1 MRIESFNP
9 VQQVYSTRKAT
20 QAGAALKSYQTSDN
34 FEMSS
39 LGKDFI
45 TAKNAVKEAPDVRA
59 DLVEPLKEQI
69 KNGTYSVSAD
79 DFASKLL
86 AEM

>member
-20 QAGAALKSYQTSDN
+20 QAASAQKAYQASDN
-34 FEMSS
+34 FQMSS
-39 LGKDFI
+39 LGKDFV

-59 DLVEPLKEQI
+59 DVVEPLKAKIQ
-69 KNGTYSVSAD
+69 NGTYSVSAD
-79 DFASKLL
+79 DFADKLL
-86 AEM
+86 ANM